1 MLPEIGLGT
10 WKYKGGV
17 EPLRRGI
24 ELGAFH
30 IDTAEMYSTEGVVGE
45 AVRGI
50 RDKVFVASK
59 VLGSHLRYD
68 EVLRAADAG
77 LERAGLE
84 YFDLYQI
91 HYPNRG
97 VPIEET
103 MRAMEAL
110 VDSGKV
116 RYIGV
121 SNFSVDE
128 LREAQAAMT
137 RHPVVANQVIYNLKR
152 RGIES
157 DLMPYCEENDVTVVA
172 YTPLAGGSLRQ
183 GSRLWG
189 GRGTQTL
196 ERIAAEVDK
205 TPAQVALNWCTT
217 RANVVA
223 IPKSNSVAR
232 TEENCRASGWRLS
245 PEQNRLLDE
254 AFPL

>member
-1 MLPEIGLGT
+1 MSGQ
-10 WKYKGGV
+10 
-17 EPLRRGI
+17 
-24 ELGAFH
+24 
-30 IDTAEMYSTEGVVGE
+30 
-45 AVRGI
+45 
-50 RDKVFVASK
+50 
-59 VLGSHLRYD
+59 
-68 EVLRAADAG
+68 G
-77 LERAGLE
+77 LEH
-84 YFDLYQI
+84 FDLYQI
-91 HYPNRG
+91 HYPNNS

-116 RYIGV
+116 KYIGV

-128 LREAQAAMT
+128 LREAQVAMT
-137 RHPVVANQVIYNLKR
+137 RHPVVSNQVIYNLKR

-157 DLMPYCEENDVTVVA
+157 DLLPYCEENDVTVVA
-172 YTPLAGGSLRQ
+172 YTPLADGSLTK
-183 GSRLWG
+183 GSGLWG

-205 TPAQVALNWCTT
+205 TPAQVALNWCTS
-217 RANVVA
+217 RPGVVT

-245 PEQNRLLDE
+245 PEQIRLLDE